1 MDKVVTQKLRLALY
15 KELLNCDSKEEKTI
29 QKQLNS
35 VPMLFKKNIQQVLDS
50 FDFEKTAEL
59 ANTLGFTCG
68 VNEEKISVNTLI
80 KDAIEIFSILKDCKI
95 GGRVQIG
102 RLIGV
107 KYTYETGE
115 SCYILNYVIETSET
129 FD

>member
-68 VNEEKISVNTLI
+68 VNEEKISVNRLI
-80 KDAIEIFSILKDCKI
+80 ENAIEIFSKLEDCSC
-95 GGRVQIG
+95 GRVQIG

-115 SCYILNYVIETSET
+115 SFYILNYIIETSEA
-129 FD
+129 FN